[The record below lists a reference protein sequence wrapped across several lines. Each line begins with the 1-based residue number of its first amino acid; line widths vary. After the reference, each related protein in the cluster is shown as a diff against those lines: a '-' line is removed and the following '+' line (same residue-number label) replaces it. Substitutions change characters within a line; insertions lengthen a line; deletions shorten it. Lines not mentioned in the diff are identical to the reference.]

1 MNTQQFLDT
10 LKAYGVQVQLVGDS
24 LRVAGRDALPD
35 DLATELQERAAELAV
50 YLKTQDADIAWRAA
64 AILGRLRDVGQGEPI
79 PLLVALP
86 DAAPKCRMIVI
97 PAASYWS
104 QASRLPAVGVRGLKR

>member
-10 LKAYGVQVQLVGDS
+10 LKTYGVQVQLVGDS

-50 YLKTQDADIAWRAA
+50 YLKTQDADMAWRAA
-64 AILGRLRDVGQGEPI
+64 AILGRLRDVGQGEPL
-79 PLLVALP
+79 PVLVAHP
-86 DAAPKCRMIVI
+86 DVSAKAESVI
-97 PAASYWS
+97 LAAS
-104 QASRLPAVGVRGLKR
+104 L